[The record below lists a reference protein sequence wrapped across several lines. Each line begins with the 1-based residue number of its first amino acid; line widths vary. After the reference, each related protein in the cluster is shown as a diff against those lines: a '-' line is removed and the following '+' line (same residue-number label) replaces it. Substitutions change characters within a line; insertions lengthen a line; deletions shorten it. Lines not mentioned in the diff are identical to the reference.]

1 MLQRLRRQWWRRR
14 LKDSAYAFLAE
25 PDPDGELVSIDCET
39 TSLNVKQAD
48 LLAIAAIRIQGTRIL
63 TRERLEVV
71 VRPDRIAGAQGVLIH
86 QLRPVD
92 VARGLP
98 TSQAID
104 RFLRFIGGRPLVGYY
119 LEFDVAILNK
129 YVRPR
134 LGVALPNR
142 RIEISTLY
150 YEAKQKRLPPGS
162 NIDLRFSTIREDL
175 NLPEL
180 AEHDAFNDAMMTA
193 MMYLRLTGPRAGL
206 G

>member
-1 MLQRLRRQWWRRR
+1 MLQRLRRRWWRRR
-14 LKDSAYAFLAE
+14 LKDPAYAFLAE

-48 LLAIAAIRIQGTRIL
+48 LLAIAAIRIRGTRIL

-98 TSQAID
+98 TNEAID

-119 LEFDVAILNK
+119 LEFDVAMLNK

-142 RIEISTLY
+142 QIEISTLY
-150 YEAKQKRLPPGS
+150 YEAKQERLPPGS